1 MLKRADFVA
10 HKPYNERHVERKV
23 SVYLSMNKKVVIL
36 VSGLVIVTI
45 GLLVFLTTILVPQSE
60 PYYNVAIR
68 FVNAAGTFDEEAA
81 YRLLSPDLQA
91 YVDENCP
98 DGVSACLAEYTP
110 DEWGQLIR
118 DGGAV
123 YRRSKKD
130 GEAYDIQLVATYQ
143 YDKGFAGVC
152 IYNRTEEI
160 APDDWRVTA
169 WAGFVPCDDPIASI
183 DGLRSA
189 EAPNRVAP

>member
-1 MLKRADFVA
+1 MNNKVFILIGGLTVA
-10 HKPYNERHVERKV
+10 IIALL
-23 SVYLSMNKKVVIL
+23 VYL
-36 VSGLVIVTI
+36 
-45 GLLVFLTTILVPQSE
+45 TTTLIPQNE

-68 FVNAAGTFDEEAA
+68 FVNAAGTANDEVA
-81 YRLLSPDLQA
+81 YSLLSPDLQA

-98 DGVSACLAEYTP
+98 DGVSACIADYTP
-110 DEWGQLIR
+110 AEWGSLIR

-123 YRRSKKD
+123 YRRSKQD
-130 GEAYDIQLVATYQ
+130 GDAYDIQLVATYQ

-169 WAGFVPCDDPIASI
+169 WAGFIPCDDPVASI
-183 DGLRSA
+183 DGLRGQD
-189 EAPNRVAP
+189 APNRVSAP

>member
-1 MLKRADFVA
+1 M
-10 HKPYNERHVERKV
+10 NNKV
-23 SVYLSMNKKVVIL
+23 LFLAGGLMIAVVGI
-36 VSGLVIVTI
+36 
-45 GLLVFLTTILVPQSE
+45 LVFLTTVLVPQNE

-68 FVNAAGTFDEEAA
+68 FVNAAGTFNEQEA
-81 YRLLSPDLQA
+81 YSLLSPDLQT

-98 DGVSACLAEYTP
+98 EGVSACIADYTP

-130 GEAYDIQLVATYQ
+130 GDAYDIQLVATYQ

-169 WAGFVPCDDPIASI
+169 WAGFIPCDEAVASI
-183 DGLRSA
+183 DGLRA
-189 EAPNRVAP
+189 QDAPNRVAP